1 MNTQFFFPKKTTLQ
15 NRSNLKLFIQSIF
28 KKEKTKAL
36 ELNIIFCS
44 DEFLLNINNEYLNH
58 DYPTDII
65 TFEISRDL
73 NGITAEIY
81 ISVDSVSRNSIE
93 YQSTKKNELHRV
105 IFHGVLHLCGYKDKT
120 KEEVALMRSKED
132 KYLNLYFKH

>member
-1 MNTQFFFPKKTTLQ
+1 M
-15 NRSNLKLFIQSIF
+15 FIQSIF
-28 KKEKTKAL
+28 KKEKTKAQFI
-36 ELNIIFCS
+36 NIIFCS
-44 DEFLLNINNEYLNH
+44 DEFLLNINKEYLNH

-81 ISVDSVSRNSIE
+81 ISVDSVTRNSID

-105 IFHGVLHLCGYKDKT
+105 IFHGILHLCGYNDKT
-120 KEEVALMRSKED
+120 KGDIALMRSKED
-132 KYLNLYFKH
+132 KYLNLYFK

>member
-1 MNTQFFFPKKTTLQ
+1 MNFQFFFPQKTSLE
-15 NRSNLKLFIQSIF
+15 NRSNLKLFIKSIF
-28 KKEKTKAL
+28 KKEKTKAQFI
-36 ELNIIFCS
+36 NIIFCS
-44 DEFLLNINNEYLNH
+44 DEFLLNINKQYLNH

-81 ISVDSVSRNSIE
+81 ISVDSVARNSID

-105 IFHGVLHLCGYKDKT
+105 IFHGILHLCGYKDKT
-120 KEEVALMRSKED
+120 KEDIALMRSKED
-132 KYLNLYFKH
+132 KYLNLYFK

>member
-1 MNTQFFFPKKTTLQ
+1 MNIQFFFPQKTSLE
-15 NRSNLKLFIQSIF
+15 NRSNLKLFIKSIF
-28 KKEKTKAL
+28 KKEKTKGQFI
-36 ELNIIFCS
+36 NIIFCS
-44 DEFLLNINNEYLNH
+44 DQFLLNINKEYLNH

-81 ISVDSVSRNSIE
+81 ISVDSVTRNSID

-105 IFHGVLHLCGYKDKT
+105 IFHGILHLCGYNDKT
-120 KEEVALMRSKED
+120 KEDIALMRSKED
-132 KYLNLYFKH
+132 KYLNLYFK

>member
-1 MNTQFFFPKKTTLQ
+1 MNIQFFFPQKTSLE

-28 KKEKTKAL
+28 KKEKTKAQFI
-36 ELNIIFCS
+36 NIIFCS
-44 DEFLLNINNEYLNH
+44 DEFLLNINKEYLNH

-81 ISVDSVSRNSIE
+81 ISVDSVTRNSID

-105 IFHGVLHLCGYKDKT
+105 IFHGILHLCGYNDKT
-120 KEEVALMRSKED
+120 KEDIALMRSKED
-132 KYLNLYFKH
+132 KYLNLYFK

>member
-1 MNTQFFFPKKTTLQ
+1 MNFQFFFPQKTSLE
-15 NRSNLKLFIQSIF
+15 NRSNLKLFIKSIF
-28 KKEKTKAL
+28 KKEKTKAQFI
-36 ELNIIFCS
+36 NIIFCS
-44 DEFLLNINNEYLNH
+44 DEFLLNINKEYLNH

-81 ISVDSVSRNSIE
+81 ISVDSVTRNSID

-120 KEEVALMRSKED
+120 KKDIDLMRSKED
-132 KYLNLYFKH
+132 EYLNFYFK

>member
-1 MNTQFFFPKKTTLQ
+1 MNIQFFYPQKTSLEY
-15 NRSNLKLFIQSIF
+15 RSNLKLFIQSIL
-28 KKEKTKAL
+28 KKEKTKAQFI
-36 ELNIIFCS
+36 NIIFCS
-44 DEFLLNINNEYLNH
+44 DEFLLNINKQYLNH

-81 ISVDSVSRNSIE
+81 ISVDSVTRNSID

-105 IFHGVLHLCGYKDKT
+105 IFHGILHLCGYKDKT
-120 KEEVALMRSKED
+120 KEEIALMRSKED
-132 KYLNLYFKH
+132 KYLNLYFK

>member
-1 MNTQFFFPKKTTLQ
+1 LNIQFFFPQKTSLEY
-15 NRSNLKLFIQSIF
+15 RSNLKLFIQSIL
-28 KKEKTKAL
+28 KKEKTKAQFI
-36 ELNIIFCS
+36 NIIFCS
-44 DEFLLNINNEYLNH
+44 DEFLLNINKQYLNH

-81 ISVDSVSRNSIE
+81 ISVDSVTRNSID

-105 IFHGVLHLCGYKDKT
+105 IFHGILHLCGYNDKT
-120 KEEVALMRSKED
+120 KEDIALMRFKED
-132 KYLNLYFKH
+132 KYLNLYFK

>member
-1 MNTQFFFPKKTTLQ
+1 MNIQFFFPQKTSLEY
-15 NRSNLKLFIQSIF
+15 RSNLKLFIQSIL
-28 KKEKTKAL
+28 KKEKTKAQFI
-36 ELNIIFCS
+36 NIIFCS
-44 DEFLLNINNEYLNH
+44 DEFLLNINKQYLNH

-81 ISVDSVSRNSIE
+81 ISVDSVTRNSID

-105 IFHGVLHLCGYKDKT
+105 IFHGILHLCGYKDKT
-120 KEEVALMRSKED
+120 KEEIALMRSKED
-132 KYLNLYFKH
+132 KYLNLYFK

>member
-1 MNTQFFFPKKTTLQ
+1 MNIQFFFPQKTSLEY
-15 NRSNLKLFIQSIF
+15 RSNLKLFIQSIF
-28 KKEKTKAL
+28 KKEKTKAQFI
-36 ELNIIFCS
+36 NIIFCS
-44 DEFLLNINNEYLNH
+44 DEFLLNINKQYLNH

-81 ISVDSVSRNSIE
+81 ISVDSVTRNSID

-105 IFHGVLHLCGYKDKT
+105 IFHGILHLCGYNDKT
-120 KEEVALMRSKED
+120 KEDIALMRFKED
-132 KYLNLYFKH
+132 KYLNLYFK

>member
-1 MNTQFFFPKKTTLQ
+1 MNIQFFFPQKTSLEY
-15 NRSNLKLFIQSIF
+15 RSNLKLFIQSIL
-28 KKEKTKAL
+28 KKEKTKAQFI
-36 ELNIIFCS
+36 NIIFCS
-44 DEFLLNINNEYLNH
+44 DEFLLNINKQYLNH

-81 ISVDSVSRNSIE
+81 ISVDSVTRNSID

-105 IFHGVLHLCGYKDKT
+105 IFHGILHLCGYKDKT
-120 KEEVALMRSKED
+120 KEDIALMRSKED
-132 KYLNLYFKH
+132 KYLNLYFK

>member
-1 MNTQFFFPKKTTLQ
+1 MNIQFFFPQKTNLE
-15 NRSNLKLFIQSIF
+15 NRSNLKLFIQSIL
-28 KKEKTKAL
+28 KKEKTKAQFI
-36 ELNIIFCS
+36 NIIFCS
-44 DEFLLNINNEYLNH
+44 DEFLLNINKQYLYH

-81 ISVDSVSRNSIE
+81 ISVDSVTRNSID

-105 IFHGVLHLCGYKDKT
+105 IFHGILHLCGYKDKT
-120 KEEVALMRSKED
+120 KEEIALMRSKED
-132 KYLNLYFKH
+132 KYLNLYFN